1 MNKIT
6 QLIILLSALIGLNS
20 YASQAPF
27 HNEWMKKSMKELM
40 EIAYN
45 GKEYFSSSDSTLTA
59 LTIVTS
65 RYNSDMNAEEQTVCA
80 TAFVGLCEIYFHNYF
95 NYPKCQGSG
104 NHQRQ
109 DFAVQD

>member
-1 MNKIT
+1 M
-6 QLIILLSALIGLNS
+6 SALIGLNS
-20 YASQAPF
+20 YASKTPF
-27 HNEWMKKSMKELM
+27 HNAWMKKSTKELM

-80 TAFVGLCEIYFHNYF
+80 KGLVIINGKKYF
-95 NYPKCQGSG
+95 NK
-104 NHQRQ
+104 
-109 DFAVQD
+109 

>member
-1 MNKIT
+1 M
-6 QLIILLSALIGLNS
+6 SALIGLNS

-27 HNEWMKKSMKELM
+27 HNEWMKKSTKELM

-65 RYNSDMNAEEQTVCA
+65 RYN
-80 TAFVGLCEIYFHNYF
+80 
-95 NYPKCQGSG
+95 
-104 NHQRQ
+104 
-109 DFAVQD
+109 